1 MNTVAMSMNRTAGQ
15 SSLNFALRVLG
26 TAIATVASYLIWY
39 IVDGETPGV
48 IILLWLW
55 IFLAF
60 YVVVKR
66 PKLTIAAIISIT
78 TVLLVIG
85 YELQVNTIG
94 VQASEQ
100 SGQPAYPT
108 YELAPYRLAAVASG
122 LLVALYVYEGQD
134 PIILRVTKAYDIVSG
149 QFSPT
154 RSLKAPS
161 CGRIF
166 QPRCTCCHRTTVR
179 ASVN

>member
-26 TAIATVASYLIWY
+26 TAIATVASYLVWY
-39 IVDGETPGV
+39 IVDGKTPGV

-60 YVVVKR
+60 YMVVKR
-66 PKLTIAAIISIT
+66 PKFTIATIISIN
-78 TVLLVIG
+78 TVLLIIG
-85 YELQVNTIG
+85 YELQVETIG

-108 YELAPYRLAAVASG
+108 YELAPYRLAAVAGG
-122 LLVALYVYEGQD
+122 LLVALYVYERQN
-134 PIILRVTKAYDIVSG
+134 PITIRLTEVYDTVSG
-149 QFSPT
+149 QFSLI
-154 RSLKAPS
+154 RSPKAPS
-161 CGRIF
+161 CGRIS
-166 QPRCTCCHRTTVR
+166 QPRCTCCHCTTVR
-179 ASVN
+179 GNIN